1 MNATFQ
7 RLYDAELLRT
17 GSESRAYGRAVVLHG
32 FLQVLA
38 WPDAGQGDGARSD
51 SARHRFP
58 ERTYKHHK
66 AVLRRAGLAPIG
78 TPDALAALGRDLGV
92 SDTQSLARL
101 IRHLNA
107 NAKWKPTTRRAATE
121 RAALIVAAQERIE
134 DSPPEPT
141 NDPIA
146 AGSSGAAT
154 SNPQEA
160 A

>member
-17 GSESRAYGRAVVLHG
+17 GSESRAYSRAVVLHG

-38 WPDAGQGDGARSD
+38 WPDAGQGDGAPSD

-66 AVLRRAGLAPIG
+66 AALRRAGLAPIG

-134 DSPPEPT
+134 GALHEAT

-146 AGSSGAAT
+146 ADEPGAAE
-154 SNPQEA
+154 SDVQEVA
-160 A
+160 

>member
-7 RLYDAELLRT
+7 RLYEAELLRT
-17 GSESRAYGRAVVLHG
+17 GSESRAYSRAVVLHG

-66 AVLRRAGLAPIG
+66 AALRRAGLAPIG

-92 SDTQSLARL
+92 SDVEGLARL

-134 DSPPEPT
+134 GALRDPT
-141 NDPIA
+141 NDLSA
-146 AGSSGAAT
+146 AGSSGAAKSDEKET
-154 SNPQEA
+154 V
-160 A
+160 